1 MSDISEK
8 GSEFV
13 RDLGDAARKNPI
25 SAALIGMGVL
35 WLFTGGRTAERVG
48 GLVRGV
54 GFDRIPDAAGNALDA
69 ARSTLRTGTEAVG
82 SGVSSIG
89 SGVASATETLRDVGA
104 TGVDRFARAGS
115 EVAGAAYDYAQN
127 IPDAG
132 GALFSTAR
140 ENLSELFRA
149 QPLALG
155 AVGLAI
161 GAGIAAALPA
171 TDLEAEYFGEASDN
185 FKEQAADFAS
195 EQVARAA
202 DVAEEVITAVS
213 DEARKQ
219 GLTVDAAKSA
229 VADIPGKLGRV
240 VDAAG
245 KGISEKLNPA
255 ASQGGR

>member
-1 MSDISEK
+1 MSELSEK
-8 GSEFV
+8 TSDFV

-25 SAALIGMGVL
+25 SAALIGMGVV

-48 GLVRGV
+48 DLVRNA

-69 ARSTLRTGTEAVG
+69 ARSTLRSGGESIG
-82 SGVSSIG
+82 KGVS
-89 SGVASATETLRDVGA
+89 SATETLRDAGA
-104 TGVDRFARAGS
+104 AGVDRVARTSS
-115 EVAGAAYDYAQN
+115 EVADKAYGYAQN

-140 ENLSELFRA
+140 DNLSDLFRA

-195 EQVARAA
+195 EQVSRAA
-202 DVAEEVITAVS
+202 SVAEDVVTAVS
-213 DEARKQ
+213 DEARNQ

-229 VADIPGKLGRV
+229 IADIPGKLGRV

-245 KGISEKLNPA
+245 KGISDRVNSTAP
-255 ASQGGR
+255 

>member
-1 MSDISEK
+1 MSEFSEK
-8 GSEFV
+8 GSDFV
-13 RDLGDAARKNPI
+13 RDLSDAARKNPI

-48 GLVRGV
+48 DLVRGA

-69 ARSTLRTGTEAVG
+69 ARSTLRSGSEAIG

-89 SGVASATETLRDVGA
+89 SGVSSATETLRDAGTA
-104 TGVDRFARAGS
+104 GLDRVARAGS
-115 EVAGAAYDYAQN
+115 EVAGAAYGYAQN

-132 GALFSTAR
+132 GALFGTAR
-140 ENLSELFRA
+140 DNLSELFRA

-171 TDLEAEYFGEASDN
+171 TELEAKYFGEASDD
-185 FKEQAADFAS
+185 FKEQAADYAS
-195 EQVARAA
+195 EQVSRATT
-202 DVAEEVITAVS
+202 VAEEVVTAVS

-229 VADIPGKLGRV
+229 LADIPGKLGRV

-245 KGISEKLNPA
+245 KGISERVTT
-255 ASQGGR
+255 AS

>member
-1 MSDISEK
+1 MSEFSEK
-8 GSEFV
+8 GSDFV

-48 GLVRGV
+48 DLVRGA

-69 ARSTLRTGTEAVG
+69 ARSTLRSGTESVG
-82 SGVSSIG
+82 KGVS
-89 SGVASATETLRDVGA
+89 SATETLRDAGA
-104 TGVDRFARAGS
+104 AGLDRVARAGS
-115 EVAGAAYDYAQN
+115 EVADTAYGYARN

-171 TDLEAEYFGEASDN
+171 TDLEAEYFGEASDA

-195 EQVARAA
+195 EQVSRATT
-202 DVAEEVITAVS
+202 VAEEVVTAVS
-213 DEARKQ
+213 EEARKQ
-219 GLTVDAAKSA
+219 GLSVDAAKSA
-229 VADIPGKLGRV
+229 LADIPAKLSRV
-240 VDAAG
+240 ADAAG
-245 KGISEKLNPA
+245 KGITDRVKSTAP
-255 ASQGGR
+255 

>member
-1 MSDISEK
+1 MSDVSEK
-8 GSEFV
+8 ASDFV
-13 RDLGDAARKNPI
+13 RDLGEAARKNPI
-25 SAALIGMGVL
+25 SAALIGMGVV

-48 GLVRGV
+48 DLVRGA

-69 ARSTLRTGTEAVG
+69 ARSTLRSGSESVG
-82 SGVSSIG
+82 KGVSS
-89 SGVASATETLRDVGA
+89 ATEALRDAGA
-104 TGVDRFARAGS
+104 AGLDRVARTSS
-115 EVAGAAYDYAQN
+115 EVADTAYGYAQN

-132 GALFSTAR
+132 GALFNTAR
-140 ENLSELFRA
+140 DNLSELFRT

-195 EQVARAA
+195 EQVSRAA
-202 DVAEEVITAVS
+202 AVAEDVVTAVS
-213 DEARKQ
+213 DEARNQ

-229 VADIPGKLGRV
+229 IADIPGKLGRV

-245 KGISEKLNPA
+245 KGISDRVKTATP
-255 ASQGGR
+255 

>member
-1 MSDISEK
+1 MSDVSEK
-8 GSEFV
+8 ASDFV

-25 SAALIGMGVL
+25 SAALIGMGVV

-48 GLVRGV
+48 DLVRNA

-69 ARSTLRTGTEAVG
+69 ARSTLRSGSESVG
-82 SGVSSIG
+82 KGVS
-89 SGVASATETLRDVGA
+89 SATETLRDAGA
-104 TGVDRFARAGS
+104 AGLNRVARTSS
-115 EVAGAAYDYAQN
+115 EVANTAYGYAQN
-127 IPDAG
+127 IPDAS
-132 GALFSTAR
+132 GALFGTAR
-140 ENLSELFRA
+140 ENLSELFRT

-171 TDLEAEYFGEASDN
+171 TELEAEYFGEASDN

-195 EQVARAA
+195 EQVSRAA
-202 DVAEEVITAVS
+202 TVAEDVVTAVS
-213 DEARKQ
+213 DEARNQ

-229 VADIPGKLGRV
+229 IADIPGKLGRV

-245 KGISEKLNPA
+245 KGISDRVNSTAP
-255 ASQGGR
+255 

>member
-1 MSDISEK
+1 MSEFSEK
-8 GSEFV
+8 GSDFV
-13 RDLGDAARKNPI
+13 RDLSDAARKNPI

-48 GLVRGV
+48 DLVRGA

-69 ARSTLRTGTEAVG
+69 ARSTLRSGTESIG
-82 SGVSSIG
+82 GGVS
-89 SGVASATETLRDVGA
+89 SATETLRDAGSA
-104 TGVDRFARAGS
+104 SLDRVARAGS
-115 EVAGAAYDYAQN
+115 EVADAAYGYAQN

-140 ENLSELFRA
+140 DNLSELFRA

-171 TDLEAEYFGEASDN
+171 TDLEAKYFGEASDD

-195 EQVARAA
+195 EQVSRATTI
-202 DVAEEVITAVS
+202 AEEVAAAIS

-229 VADIPGKLGRV
+229 IADIPGKLGRV

-245 KGISEKLNPA
+245 KGVSERVNSNAP
-255 ASQGGR
+255 

>member
-1 MSDISEK
+1 MSEISEK
-8 GSEFV
+8 GSDFV

-35 WLFTGGRTAERVG
+35 WLFTGGRTTERVG
-48 GLVRGV
+48 DLVRGA

-69 ARSTLRTGTEAVG
+69 ARSTLRSGTESIG
-82 SGVSSIG
+82 NGVSS
-89 SGVASATETLRDVGA
+89 AAETLRDRSAAGL
-104 TGVDRFARAGS
+104 DRVARAGS
-115 EVAGAAYDYAQN
+115 EYADAAYDYAQN

-161 GAGIAAALPA
+161 GAGIAAALPT
-171 TDLEAEYFGEASDN
+171 TDIEAEYLGEASDN
-185 FKEQAADFAS
+185 FKEQAVDFAS
-195 EQVARAA
+195 EQVSRAA
-202 DVAEEVITAVS
+202 TVAEDVVTAVS

-229 VADIPGKLGRV
+229 VADIPAKVGRV

-245 KGISEKLNPA
+245 KGISGKLNPA
-255 ASQGGR
+255 AS

>member
-1 MSDISEK
+1 MSELSEK
-8 GSEFV
+8 TSDFV

-25 SAALIGMGVL
+25 SAALIGMGVV
-35 WLFTGGRTAERVG
+35 WLFTSGRTAERVG
-48 GLVRGV
+48 DLVRNA

-69 ARSTLRTGTEAVG
+69 ARSTLRSSSESVG
-82 SGVSSIG
+82 KGVS
-89 SGVASATETLRDVGA
+89 SATETLRDAGA
-104 TGVDRFARAGS
+104 AGLDRVARTSS
-115 EVAGAAYDYAQN
+115 EVADKAYGYAQN

-195 EQVARAA
+195 EQVSRAA
-202 DVAEEVITAVS
+202 AVAEDVVTAVS
-213 DEARKQ
+213 DEARNQ

-229 VADIPGKLGRV
+229 IADIPGKLGRV

-245 KGISEKLNPA
+245 KGISDRVKTTAP
-255 ASQGGR
+255 

>member
-8 GSEFV
+8 GSDFV

-25 SAALIGMGVL
+25 SAALIGMGVV
-35 WLFTGGRTAERVG
+35 WLFTGGRSAERAAD
-48 GLVRGV
+48 LVRGA

-69 ARSTLRTGTEAVG
+69 ARSTLRSGTESIG

-89 SGVASATETLRDVGA
+89 SGVSSATETLRDAGA
-104 TGVDRFARAGS
+104 AGLDRVARAGS
-115 EVAGAAYDYAQN
+115 EVAGAAYGYAQN

-195 EQVARAA
+195 EQVSRAA
-202 DVAEEVITAVS
+202 TVAEDVVTAVS
-213 DEARKQ
+213 DEAQKQ

-229 VADIPGKLGRV
+229 IADIPGKLGRV

-245 KGISEKLNPA
+245 KGISDRVNSSAP
-255 ASQGGR
+255 

>member
-1 MSDISEK
+1 MSDVSEK
-8 GSEFV
+8 ASDFV

-25 SAALIGMGVL
+25 SAALIGMGVV

-48 GLVRGV
+48 DLVRGA

-69 ARSTLRTGTEAVG
+69 ARSTLRSGSESVG
-82 SGVSSIG
+82 KGVS
-89 SGVASATETLRDVGA
+89 SATETLRDAGA
-104 TGVDRFARAGS
+104 AGLDRVARTSS
-115 EVAGAAYDYAQN
+115 EVADTAYGYAQN

-132 GALFSTAR
+132 GALFNTAR
-140 ENLSELFRA
+140 DNLSELFRT

-195 EQVARAA
+195 EQVSRAA
-202 DVAEEVITAVS
+202 AVAEEVVTAVS
-213 DEARKQ
+213 DEARNQ

-229 VADIPGKLGRV
+229 IADIPGKLGRV

-245 KGISEKLNPA
+245 KGISDRVKTATP
-255 ASQGGR
+255 

>member
-1 MSDISEK
+1 MSEFSEQ
-8 GSEFV
+8 GSGFV
-13 RDLGDAARKNPI
+13 RDLSDAARKNPI

-48 GLVRGV
+48 DLVRGA
-54 GFDRIPDAAGNALDA
+54 GFERIPEAGGNALHA
-69 ARSTLRTGTEAVG
+69 ARSTLRSGTESIASG
-82 SGVSSIG
+82 ASSIRSGVS
-89 SGVASATETLRDVGA
+89 SATETLQDAGRAGL
-104 TGVDRFARAGS
+104 DRVVRAGS
-115 EVAGAAYDYAQN
+115 EAADAAYGYAQN
-127 IPDAG
+127 IPEAG
-132 GALFSTAR
+132 GALFGTAR
-140 ENLSELFRA
+140 DNLSELFRA

-171 TDLEAEYFGEASDN
+171 TNLEAKYFGEASDD

-195 EQVARAA
+195 EQVSRGATI
-202 DVAEEVITAVS
+202 AEEVAAAIS

-229 VADIPGKLGRV
+229 IAEIPGKLGRV

-245 KGISEKLNPA
+245 KGVSDRVKSPA
-255 ASQGGR
+255 P

>member
-1 MSDISEK
+1 MSEFSEK
-8 GSEFV
+8 GSDFV

-35 WLFTGGRTAERVG
+35 WLFTGGRPAERAAD
-48 GLVRGV
+48 LVRGT

-69 ARSTLRTGTEAVG
+69 ARSTLRSG
-82 SGVSSIG
+82 SETIGNGVS
-89 SGVASATETLRDVGA
+89 SATETIRDVGA
-104 TGVDRFARAGS
+104 AGLDRVSRAGS
-115 EVAGAAYDYAQN
+115 EYAGAAYDYARN

-185 FKEQAADFAS
+185 FKEQAVDFAS
-195 EQVARAA
+195 EQAARAA
-202 DVAEEVITAVS
+202 TVAEDVVTAVS

-219 GLTVDAAKSA
+219 SLTVDAAKSA
-229 VADIPGKLGRV
+229 IADIPGKLGRV

-245 KGISEKLNPA
+245 KGISDRVKSTAP
-255 ASQGGR
+255 

>member
-1 MSDISEK
+1 MSEFSEK
-8 GSEFV
+8 GSDFV

-35 WLFTGGRTAERVG
+35 WLFTGGRTAERAAD
-48 GLVRGV
+48 LVRGA
-54 GFDRIPDAAGNALDA
+54 GFDRIPDAAGNALNA
-69 ARSTLRTGTEAVG
+69 ARSTLRSG
-82 SGVSSIG
+82 SETIGNGVS
-89 SGVASATETLRDVGA
+89 SATETIRDVGA
-104 TGVDRFARAGS
+104 AGLDRVARAGS
-115 EVAGAAYDYAQN
+115 EYADAAYDYAKN

-185 FKEQAADFAS
+185 FKEQAVDFAS
-195 EQVARAA
+195 EQAARAA
-202 DVAEEVITAVS
+202 TVAEDVVTAVS

-219 GLTVDAAKSA
+219 SLTVDAAKSA
-229 VADIPGKLGRV
+229 IADIPGKLGRV

-245 KGISEKLNPA
+245 KGISDRVKSTAP
-255 ASQGGR
+255 

>member
-1 MSDISEK
+1 MSEFSEK
-8 GSEFV
+8 GSDFV
-13 RDLGDAARKNPI
+13 RDLSDAARKNPI

-48 GLVRGV
+48 DLVRGA

-69 ARSTLRTGTEAVG
+69 ARSTLRSGSEAIGSGVSSVG
-82 SGVSSIG
+82 SGVSS
-89 SGVASATETLRDVGA
+89 ATDTLRDAGA
-104 TGVDRFARAGS
+104 AGLNRVARAGS
-115 EVAGAAYDYAQN
+115 EVAGAAYGYAQN

-132 GALFSTAR
+132 GALFGTAR
-140 ENLSELFRA
+140 DNLSELFRA

-171 TDLEAEYFGEASDN
+171 TELEAKYFGEASDD
-185 FKEQAADFAS
+185 FKEQAADYAS
-195 EQVARAA
+195 EQVSRATTI
-202 DVAEEVITAVS
+202 AEEVVTAVS

-229 VADIPGKLGRV
+229 LADIPGKLGRV

-245 KGISEKLNPA
+245 KGISERVTPA
-255 ASQGGR
+255 S

>member
-8 GSEFV
+8 GSDFI
-13 RDLGDAARKNPI
+13 RDLGDAARRNPV

-48 GLVRGV
+48 DLVRGA
-54 GFDRIPDAAGNALDA
+54 GFDRIPDAAGAALNA
-69 ARSTLRTGTEAVG
+69 ARSGAKSIGDR
-82 SGVSSIG
+82 VSS
-89 SGVASATETLRDVGA
+89 ATGTLRDSGA
-104 TGVDRFARAGS
+104 AGLDRVARAGS
-115 EVAGAAYDYAQN
+115 EYADAAYDYAQN
-127 IPDAG
+127 VPDAG
-132 GALFSTAR
+132 GAMFNTAR

-155 AVGLAI
+155 AIGLAI

-171 TDLEAEYFGEASDN
+171 TDVETEYLGEASDN
-185 FKEQAADFAS
+185 LKEQAVDFAS
-195 EQVARAA
+195 EQVTRAKT
-202 DVAEEVITAVS
+202 VAEDVVTAVS

-219 GLTVDAAKSA
+219 GLTIDAAKSA

-245 KGISEKLNPA
+245 KGISDKLNSA
-255 ASQGGR
+255 AS

>member
-1 MSDISEK
+1 MSQFSEK
-8 GSEFV
+8 TSDFV

-25 SAALIGMGVL
+25 SAALIGMGVV

-48 GLVRGV
+48 DLVRNA

-69 ARSTLRTGTEAVG
+69 ARSTLRSG
-82 SGVSSIG
+82 SESVSKGVS
-89 SGVASATETLRDVGA
+89 SATETLRDAGTAGLDHV
-104 TGVDRFARAGS
+104 ARTSS
-115 EVAGAAYDYAQN
+115 EVADKAYGYAQN

-140 ENLSELFRA
+140 DNLSELFRA

-195 EQVARAA
+195 EQVSRAA
-202 DVAEEVITAVS
+202 SVAQDVVTAVS
-213 DEARKQ
+213 DEARNQ
-219 GLTVDAAKSA
+219 GLTVEAAKSA
-229 VADIPGKLGRV
+229 IADIPGKLGRV

-245 KGISEKLNPA
+245 KGISDRVNSTAP
-255 ASQGGR
+255 

>member
-1 MSDISEK
+1 MSEFSEK
-8 GSEFV
+8 TSDFV

-25 SAALIGMGVL
+25 SAALIGMGVV

-48 GLVRGV
+48 DLVRGA
-54 GFDRIPDAAGNALDA
+54 GFDRIPEAAGNALDA
-69 ARSTLRTGTEAVG
+69 ARSTLRSGSESVG
-82 SGVSSIG
+82 KGVS
-89 SGVASATETLRDVGA
+89 SATETLKDAGA
-104 TGVDRFARAGS
+104 AGLDRVARTSS
-115 EVAGAAYDYAQN
+115 EVADTAYGYAQN

-132 GALFSTAR
+132 GALLSTAR
-140 ENLSELFRA
+140 ENLSELFRT

-195 EQVARAA
+195 EQVSRATT
-202 DVAEEVITAVS
+202 VAEDVVTAVS

-219 GLTVDAAKSA
+219 GLTVDSAKSA
-229 VADIPGKLGRV
+229 IAELPGKLGRV
-240 VDAAG
+240 ADAAG
-245 KGISEKLNPA
+245 KGISDRVKTTAP
-255 ASQGGR
+255 

>member
-1 MSDISEK
+1 MSEISEK
-8 GSEFV
+8 GSAFV
-13 RDLGDAARKNPI
+13 RDLSDAARKNPV

-48 GLVRGV
+48 DLVRGA

-69 ARSTLRTGTEAVG
+69 ARSTLRSGSETIG

-89 SGVASATETLRDVGA
+89 SGVSSATETLKDAGA
-104 TGVDRFARAGS
+104 AGLDRVARAGS
-115 EVAGAAYDYAQN
+115 EAADAAYGYAQN

-132 GALFSTAR
+132 GALFGTAR
-140 ENLSELFRA
+140 DNLSELFRA

-171 TDLEAEYFGEASDN
+171 TDLEAKYFGEASDD

-195 EQVARAA
+195 EQVSRATTI
-202 DVAEEVITAVS
+202 AEEVAAAIS

-229 VADIPGKLGRV
+229 IADIPGKLGRV

-245 KGISEKLNPA
+245 KGVSERVTPA
-255 ASQGGR
+255 S

>member
-1 MSDISEK
+1 MSEYSEK
-8 GSEFV
+8 ASDFV
-13 RDLGDAARKNPI
+13 SDLGDAARKNPI
-25 SAALIGMGVL
+25 SAALIGMGVV

-48 GLVRGV
+48 DLVRGA

-69 ARSTLRTGTEAVG
+69 ARSTLRSGSESVG
-82 SGVSSIG
+82 KGVS
-89 SGVASATETLRDVGA
+89 SATETLRDAGA
-104 TGVDRFARAGS
+104 AGLDRVTRASS
-115 EVAGAAYDYAQN
+115 EVADTAYGFAQN
-127 IPDAG
+127 IPDAS

-195 EQVARAA
+195 EQVSRVAT
-202 DVAEEVITAVS
+202 VAEDVVTAMS
-213 DEARKQ
+213 DEARNQ
-219 GLTVDAAKSA
+219 SLTIDAAKSA
-229 VADIPGKLGRV
+229 IADIPGKLGRV

-245 KGISEKLNPA
+245 KGISDRVKTTAP
-255 ASQGGR
+255 

>member
-1 MSDISEK
+1 MSEFSEK
-8 GSEFV
+8 GSDFV
-13 RDLGDAARKNPI
+13 RDLSDAARKNPI

-48 GLVRGV
+48 DLVRGA
-54 GFDRIPDAAGNALDA
+54 GFDRIPEAGGNALDA
-69 ARSTLRTGTEAVG
+69 ARSTLRSGSEAIG

-89 SGVASATETLRDVGA
+89 SGVSSATETLRDAGA
-104 TGVDRFARAGS
+104 AGLNRVARAGS
-115 EVAGAAYDYAQN
+115 EAAGAAYGYAQS

-132 GALFSTAR
+132 GALFGTAR
-140 ENLSELFRA
+140 DNLSELFRR

-171 TDLEAEYFGEASDN
+171 TELEAEYFGEASDD

-195 EQVARAA
+195 EQVSRATTI
-202 DVAEEVITAVS
+202 AEEVATAVS
-213 DEARKQ
+213 DEARRQ

-229 VADIPGKLGRV
+229 LADIPGKLGRV

-245 KGISEKLNPA
+245 KGISDRVTPA
-255 ASQGGR
+255 S

>member
-1 MSDISEK
+1 MSEYAEK
-8 GSEFV
+8 ASDFV

-25 SAALIGMGVL
+25 SAALIGMGVV
-35 WLFTGGRTAERVG
+35 WLLTGGRTGERVG
-48 GLVRGV
+48 DLVRGA
-54 GFDRIPDAAGNALDA
+54 GFDRIPDAAGNALHA
-69 ARSTLRTGTEAVG
+69 ARSTLRSGSESVG
-82 SGVSSIG
+82 KGVS
-89 SGVASATETLRDVGA
+89 SATETLRDAGTA
-104 TGVDRFARAGS
+104 GLDRVARAGS
-115 EVAGAAYDYAQN
+115 EVADTAYGYAQN

-140 ENLSELFRA
+140 DNLSELFRA

-171 TDLEAEYFGEASDN
+171 TDLEAEYFGEAADN

-195 EQVARAA
+195 EQVSRAA
-202 DVAEEVITAVS
+202 TVAEDVVSAVS
-213 DEARKQ
+213 DEARNQ

-229 VADIPGKLGRV
+229 IADIPGKLGRV

-245 KGISEKLNPA
+245 KGISDRVKTTAP
-255 ASQGGR
+255 

>member
-1 MSDISEK
+1 MSEISER
-8 GSEFV
+8 GSDFL

-48 GLVRGV
+48 DLVRGA
-54 GFDRIPDAAGNALDA
+54 GFDRIPDAAGNAFDA
-69 ARSTLRTGTEAVG
+69 ARSTVR
-82 SGVSSIG
+82 SGAESIG
-89 SGVASATETLRDVGA
+89 DRVSSATETLRDSGA
-104 TGVDRFARAGS
+104 AGLDRAARAGS

-155 AVGLAI
+155 AIGLAI

-171 TDLEAEYFGEASDN
+171 TDLEAEYLGEASDSL
-185 FKEQAADFAS
+185 KEQAADFAS
-195 EQVARAA
+195 EQAERVAI
-202 DVAEEVITAVS
+202 VAEDVVINIS
-213 DEARKQ
+213 EEARKQ

-229 VADIPGKLGRV
+229 VADIPAKVGRV

-245 KGISEKLNPA
+245 KSIAEKVNPPA
-255 ASQGGR
+255 A

>member
-1 MSDISEK
+1 MSEFSEK
-8 GSEFV
+8 GSDFV
-13 RDLGDAARKNPI
+13 RDLSDAARKNPI

-35 WLFTGGRTAERVG
+35 WLVTGGRTAERVG
-48 GLVRGV
+48 DLVRGA

-69 ARSTLRTGTEAVG
+69 ARSTLRSGTD
-82 SGVSSIG
+82 SIG
-89 SGVASATETLRDVGA
+89 SGVSSATETLRDVGTA
-104 TGVDRFARAGS
+104 GLDRVARAGS

-132 GALFSTAR
+132 GALFSSAR
-140 ENLSELFRA
+140 QNLSELFRA

-195 EQVARAA
+195 EQVSRAA
-202 DVAEEVITAVS
+202 TVAEEVVTAVS
-213 DEARKQ
+213 DEAEKQ

-229 VADIPGKLGRV
+229 LADIPGKLGRV

-245 KGISEKLNPA
+245 KGVSDRVNSTAP
-255 ASQGGR
+255 